1 MQAKPLTSNI
11 LTLTDMKKILNLIA
25 ILVAMTNTATAQDNA
40 QPSHMTIYDSEGNL
54 TDSYEFKYDANGN
67 QIEETDFSNDELAGT
82 TKRYYTYTSEGKIQS
97 VVAHKMENGKWNVY
111 SKNQYSYNS
120 DGSLAGECSYQWSN
134 GTWIPNSKTELEY
147 NELGYTEYSFDWT
160 GVKWEMRFKDVHCI
174 SSNGDFSTFYTYK
187 SGNFVLISKSLVGYN
202 DLGKDK
208 LRQTWAIKN
217 GNEDSSVYGP
227 RTSYE
232 YDDNGNLKA
241 ETTFIYDALGRSENN
256 YKTEYSYDENGR
268 NTSIESYV
276 WNNGQWVLDS
286 VERYDYAEI
295 ATCMNSI
302 NSMVAKSSVK
312 KIIDNGRINIHVDGK
327 SYNLNGTEDK

>member
-1 MQAKPLTSNI
+1 
-11 LTLTDMKKILNLIA
+11 MKKILNLIA

-120 DGSLAGECSYQWSN
+120 DGSLAGECSYQWNN

-147 NELGYTEYSFDWT
+147 NELGYTEYSYDWT

-174 SSNGDFSTFYTYK
+174 SSNSDFSTFYTYK

-276 WNNGQWVLDS
+276 WNKGQWILDS